1 MVRPMLPSRTR
12 HDGRVPLLIEPAL
25 PAGTFRSTR
34 QPCLIVDDR
43 LVLRPWCADD
53 AEDVEAAFACPVIQR
68 WHVRRIDGADE
79 AREWIASWERRWT
92 DETDASWAVVDARE
106 DRPVGQVGL
115 RAISLFEASAQLS
128 YWVLPAAR
136 GAGIA
141 GDAVAAL
148 TRWAFETVRLNRLFL
163 LHSTANAASCR
174 VAGKA
179 GYELEGTLRSS
190 MLHVDGWHDVH
201 LHARLRNGPA
211 TSSAERTEAGQVRSP
226 H

>member
-1 MVRPMLPSRTR
+1 M
-12 HDGRVPLLIEPAL
+12 PLLIEPAL
-25 PAGTFRSTR
+25 PTGTFRSVR

-43 LVLRPWCADD
+43 LVLRPWCVDD
-53 AEDVEAAFACPVIQR
+53 AEDVVSAFACPAIQR
-68 WHVRRIDGADE
+68 WHVRCIDGADE
-79 AREWIASWERRWT
+79 AHEWIAGWEQRWT

-106 DRPVGQVGL
+106 DRPIGQVGL

-141 GDAVAAL
+141 GGAVAAL

-179 GYELEGTLRSS
+179 GYALEGTLRSS
-190 MLHVDGWHDVH
+190 MLHADGWHDVH
-201 LHARLRNGPA
+201 LHARLRSESA
-211 TSSAERTEAGQVRSP
+211 SSATGRAEAERGRSP